1 MFKFNSEWY
10 TMSYMITFLLLIK
23 SVLAGFVVAM
33 PVGPIGVLCIDHSI
47 RGGMRLGVSAGFGAA
62 LADGIFGVIGG
73 LGSAAIVHGA
83 TDPWQFKCIGAGL
96 ILLIG
101 LKNVFSSRPPIKKV
115 QLKSEMLKIFLS
127 TFFLTLTNPLTILSF
142 AAIFTVFGMVMD
154 EVPKVTALYLGVGI
168 FFGSLLWWLSL
179 AFFSSLIS
187 RKMNLQNVQV
197 VTRISGIL
205 LITFSAILF
214 SQVIYHFISN

>member
-1 MFKFNSEWY
+1 MESTIMHN
-10 TMSYMITFLLLIK
+10 MITFILLIK

-47 RGGMRLGVSAGFGAA
+47 RGGVRLGVSAGFGAA

-73 LGSAAIVHGA
+73 LGSAAIINGA
-83 TDPWQFKCIGAGL
+83 TDPWQFKCLGAGL
-96 ILLIG
+96 ILMLG
-101 LKNVFSSRPPIKKV
+101 LKNIFSSRPQMKKV
-115 QLKSEMLKIFLS
+115 QLKSEMLKTFLT

-154 EVPKVTALYLGVGI
+154 EVPKMTALYLGVGI

-179 AFFSSLIS
+179 AFFSSMIS
-187 RKMNLQNVQV
+187 QRMNLQNVQI
-197 VTRISGIL
+197 VTRISGVL
-205 LITFSAILF
+205 LIIFSCLLF
-214 SQVIYHFISN
+214 IQVIHSYTYS